1 MRHIRFQFITLT
13 LGGAACAVA
22 AGVMAGLGRPALA
35 IAFLLAAAVCFAVMA
50 GVVRR
55 PIGMMSSFVSALECD
70 DRTMIFNIGS
80 DDQQLRALAAGMDRV
95 MGIYRGAVIELET
108 RKLYYDRILRVMT
121 HEMRNSITPVISLAQ
136 DYSGCPD
143 KYDPEMLAET
153 MGVIGA
159 QAESIRKFLDSYY
172 SLTHLPE
179 PRRQTVDA
187 GSFIRRIRTLVAL
200 EEKRRGFKDEVCRYS
215 VPLGMDLYIDEDLL
229 TQACMNIIRNAL
241 DAVAGF
247 ADADVSVIISSSEGI
262 PFVAFSDNGCGIS
275 EAVRENL
282 FQPFFTTKTGG
293 SGIGLSL
300 SRQIARLHG
309 GDITVSSGHP
319 RGTVV
324 TMSLG

>member
-13 LGGAACAVA
+13 LIGAACAVA
-22 AGVMAGLGRPALA
+22 AGVMAGLGRVALA
-35 IAFLLAAAVCFAVMA
+35 LVFLLAAAICFVVMA

-55 PIGMMSSFVSALECD
+55 PVGMMSSFVSALECD
-70 DRTMIFNIGS
+70 DRTMIFDIGS
-80 DDQQLRALAAGMDRV
+80 DDPQLRALVAGMDRV

-143 KYDPEMLAET
+143 KYDSEMLAET
-153 MGVIGA
+153 MEVIGT

-172 SLTHLPE
+172 SLTHLPD
-179 PRRQTVDA
+179 PRRRTVDA
-187 GSFIRRIRTLVAL
+187 GSFLRRIRTLVAL
-200 EEKRRGFKDEVCRYS
+200 EEKRRGFSEEVCRYS
-215 VPLGMDLYIDEDLL
+215 VPLGMGIYIDEDLM
-229 TQACMNIIRNAL
+229 TQAFMNIIRNAL
-241 DAVAGF
+241 DAVDGV
-247 ADADVSVIISSSEGI
+247 ADACVSVSLSSSGGI
-262 PFVAFSDNGCGIS
+262 PFVAFSDNGCGMS
-275 EAVRENL
+275 DSAVDNL